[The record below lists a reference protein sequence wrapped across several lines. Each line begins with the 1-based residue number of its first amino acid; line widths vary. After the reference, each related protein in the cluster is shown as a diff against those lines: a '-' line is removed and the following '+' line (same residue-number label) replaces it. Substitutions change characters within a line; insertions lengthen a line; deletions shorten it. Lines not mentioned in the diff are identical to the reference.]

1 MVELYTP
8 EPMFKFVTK
17 LHIWKARV
25 KKNGNSSLY
34 IQAYISKAGVAERDY
49 IPLNIEWPQEKI
61 DFDNCRLI
69 PRYRGDED
77 VNDYNMIIMTE
88 RSKLN
93 EIAKRFRLSG
103 RMLTVVELHR
113 ELIFLESSKTVA
125 EYMDFKRKEL
135 LKVKAIAH
143 QTYKHY
149 GATRTRVEE
158 FHPKLRFDEVN
169 KTWMDKFK
177 NWLKSKKGNS
187 HNTVWGRLKEFKA
200 LLRHASNEIGIYIDP
215 SVLSYENKQVET
227 PTTYLNRNEVQ
238 LLMDMYYNTSTYQQ
252 LFPKN
257 RPLTDIER
265 QVLPAFL
272 FSCFTSLR
280 ISDVYAAESSWMM
293 SDNFLTF
300 TMEKNRGRR
309 PKTIRIP
316 IAPKANDLI
325 KTGLTNKFF
334 DLPTQQEYNRTL
346 KDIAALAKIKKRLT
360 SHVGRHTF
368 GYLFMTAVGDVYAL
382 KEIMGHS
389 KVETTQRYAH
399 LDEDSKLEMVIKMQ
413 KSFI

>member
-25 KKNGNSSLY
+25 KKNGYSSLY
-34 IQAYISKAGVAERDY
+34 IQVYISKAGAAERDY
-49 IPLNIEWPQEKI
+49 LPLHIEWPKEKI
-61 DFDNCRLI
+61 DFDNSRILA
-69 PRYRGDED
+69 RYKNDED

-88 RSKLN
+88 RAKLN

-103 RMLTVVELHR
+103 RVLTMIELQR
-113 ELIFLESSKTVA
+113 ELVFMDNSKTVVQ
-125 EYMDFKRKEL
+125 YMHFKRNEL
-135 LKVKAIAH
+135 LKLKVIAH

-149 GATRTRVEE
+149 GVTASRVEE
-158 FHPKLRFDEVN
+158 FHPNLKFDEIN

-177 NWLKSKKGNS
+177 NWLKSMKRNS
-187 HNTVWGRLKEFKA
+187 HNTIWGRFKEFKA

-215 SVLSYENKQVET
+215 NVLSYENKQVET
-227 PTTYLNRNEVQ
+227 PTTYLDRSEVQ
-238 LLMDMYYNTSTYQQ
+238 LLIDMYYNTPTYQKT
-252 LFPKN
+252 FPKN
-257 RPLTDIER
+257 RPLTEIEN

-280 ISDVYAAESSWMM
+280 ISDIYAADSSWMM

-300 TMEKNRGRR
+300 TMAKNRGRR

-316 IAPKANDLI
+316 IAPKANNLI
-325 KTGLTNKFF
+325 KEGLSNKFF

-368 GYLFMTAVGDVYAL
+368 GYLFMTSVGDVYAL

-413 KSFI
+413 KSFV